1 MKECCSGEESKLMV
15 PLKWHQRGLPK
26 ASWVIFVAGILSA
39 SSAVATKAQATSNSS
54 QTSSSQTPQPVPSQ
68 DTQKPVSQSETQEI
82 ASHDTPATF
91 KVRVNLVF
99 VRVVV
104 RDSNGKVIP
113 NLKKEDFQLADNRKL
128 QVISTFA
135 VETPGSHVT
144 AVKMD
149 KDSGPVPTEGT
160 PVKPTELPQRFVTLF
175 FDDLHLSTQDAMLSR
190 QAATKLFASMQTSD
204 RFSIYTSSGQVQQD
218 FTGERSKLEETLQ
231 RILPRPLTNR
241 ASSDCPPMTYYEAY
255 QIIEVNDP
263 TALQVA
269 TMDAAACSGNSQGA
283 AQLAQMAAQR
293 ELSSGDSETQFSF
306 RNLEGVIA
314 RMRSLP
320 GQRII
325 IMMSPGFFVTP
336 SLRESGDI
344 IDRATRA
351 NIVINSIDA
360 RGLYVSS
367 IYDAS
372 NGFGGSAATSGIR
385 SSFIMTEE
393 SVQDDI
399 LAELADGTGGTFFHN
414 RNDIDQGLLQAAQEP
429 EVAYVL
435 GFTPQNLK
443 LDGKYHHLRV
453 TLTGK
458 QKWSLQARR
467 GYFAPRGN
475 VDAETLAKEEI
486 RQAVYSQEELQD
498 LPLDCQTQFFKIA
511 SGVRLSV
518 VAHVTTKGL
527 KFARDGSR
535 SKNNL
540 TVATAI
546 FDENGNLIT
555 GLEKIIEMKL
565 RDATL
570 ERINRSGISVKST
583 FDVQP
588 GTFLVRVVVRDSEG
602 SQMAA
607 VNRGVVIPY

>member
-1 MKECCSGEESKLMV
+1 MTIF
-15 PLKWHQRGLPK
+15 LKWRPPGLRK
-26 ASWVIFVAGILSA
+26 ACWAILLAEILSVSFPA
-39 SSAVATKAQATSNSS
+39 GTRAQAVSNSS
-54 QTSSSQTPQPVPSQ
+54 QIGASQTPHSAPSRDAQ
-68 DTQKPVSQSETQEI
+68 NPVSQSQKQEI
-82 ASHDTPATF
+82 ASHDSPATF

-104 RDSNGKVIP
+104 RDLNGKVIP

-144 AVKMD
+144 TVKMD
-149 KDSGPVPTEGT
+149 KDSGPAPAEGT
-160 PVKPTELPQRFVTLF
+160 PVKPAELPQRFITLF
-175 FDDLHLSTQDAMLSR
+175 FDDLHLTTQDAMLSR
-190 QAATKLFASMQTSD
+190 RAATRLFAAMQASD
-204 RFSIYTSSGQVQQD
+204 RLSIYTSSGQVQQD
-218 FTGERSKLEETLQ
+218 FTSERGKLEEALQ
-231 RILPRPLTNR
+231 RILARPLSNR
-241 ASSDCPPMTYYEAY
+241 NSFDCPPMTYYEAY
-255 QIIEVNDP
+255 QIVEANDP

-269 TMDAAACSGNSQGA
+269 TMDAAACSGNPQGA
-283 AQLAQMAAQR
+283 AQLAQIAAQQ
-293 ELSSGDSETQFSF
+293 ELSAGDSETQFSF
-306 RNLEGVIA
+306 RNLDGLIA

-336 SLRESGDI
+336 QMYESGDI

-367 IYDAS
+367 IYDAANAS
-372 NGFGGSAATSGIR
+372 RGSAAASGMR
-385 SSFIMTEE
+385 AAFIMTEE
-393 SVQDDI
+393 TIQDDI

-429 EVAYVL
+429 EVSYVL

-443 LDGKYHHLRV
+443 LDGKYHHLKV
-453 TLTGK
+453 TLSGK
-458 QKWSLQARR
+458 QKWNLQARH

-475 VDAETLAKEEI
+475 VDPETLAKEEI

-498 LPLDCQTQFFKIA
+498 LPLDCQTQFFKTA
-511 SGVRLSV
+511 NGVRLAV
-518 VAHVTTKGL
+518 VAHVMTRGI
-527 KFARDGSR
+527 KFARDGDR
-535 SKNNL
+535 SNDNL

-570 ERINRSGISVKST
+570 ERLNRSGIVVKST

-602 SQMAA
+602 AQMAA

>member
-1 MKECCSGEESKLMV
+1 MHM
-15 PLKWHQRGLPK
+15 KWHRRRLRK
-26 ASWVIFVAGILSA
+26 ALWLIFLAGIQSA
-39 SSAVATKAQATSNSS
+39 WSAVETKAQATSSS
-54 QTSSSQTPQPVPSQ
+54 PQSPQPATSQ
-68 DTQKPVSQSETQEI
+68 DAPKPVSQTQTQEI
-82 ASHDTPATF
+82 ASHDSPTTF

-104 RDSNGKVIP
+104 RDSSGKVIL

-128 QVISTFA
+128 QIISTFA
-135 VETPGSHVT
+135 AETPGSHVAT
-144 AVKMD
+144 VKMD
-149 KDSGPVPTEGT
+149 KDSGPAPTEGT
-160 PVKPTELPQRFVTLF
+160 PVKPTELPQRFITLF
-175 FDDLHLSTQDAMLSR
+175 FDDLHLNTQDALLSR
-190 QAATKLFASMQTSD
+190 QAATKLLAAMKTGD
-204 RFSIYTSSGQVQQD
+204 RLSIYTSSGQVQQD
-218 FTGERSKLEETLQ
+218 FTSERDKLEETLQ
-231 RILPRPLTNR
+231 RILPRPLSGCS
-241 ASSDCPPMTYYEAY
+241 SSDCPPMTYYEAY
-255 QIIEVNDP
+255 QIVEANDP

-269 TMDAAACSGNSQGA
+269 TMDAAACMGTSQGA
-283 AQLAQMAAQR
+283 AQMAQMAAQR
-293 ELSSGDSETQFSF
+293 EYSAGDSETQFSF
-306 RNLEGVIA
+306 RNLDGLIA

-336 SLRESGDI
+336 SLHESGDI

-367 IYDAS
+367 VFDVS
-372 NGFGGSAATSGIR
+372 NGSMNPLLVQFVT
-385 SSFIMTEE
+385 TEE
-393 SVQDDI
+393 SVQSDV

-429 EVAYVL
+429 EVSYVL

-443 LDGKYHHLRV
+443 LDGKYHHLKV

-458 QKWSLQARR
+458 QKWNLQARR

-475 VDAETLAKEEI
+475 TDPETLAKEEI

-498 LPLDCQTQFFKIA
+498 LPLDCQTQFFKNA
-511 SGVRLSV
+511 SGVRLAV

-527 KFARDGSR
+527 KFMRDGDR

-546 FDENGNLIT
+546 FDENGNLVT
-555 GLEKIIEMKL
+555 GLEKIIEMRL

-570 ERINRSGISVKST
+570 ERLNRSGVSVKST

-602 SQMAA
+602 AQMAA

>member
-1 MKECCSGEESKLMV
+1 ML
-15 PLKWHQRGLPK
+15 LKWRPRGLPK
-26 ASWVIFVAGILSA
+26 ASGVLFLAGFLCV
-39 SSAVATKAQATSNSS
+39 SSAVKTNAQATSSSS
-54 QTSSSQTPQPVPSQ
+54 QTSSPTPQSRPSQ
-68 DTQKPVSQSETQEI
+68 DAQKTASQSETQEI
-82 ASHDTPATF
+82 ASHDSPATF

-104 RDSNGKVIP
+104 RDPNGKVIQ

-135 VETPGSHVT
+135 VETPGSHVAT
-144 AVKMD
+144 VKMD
-149 KDSGPVPTEGT
+149 KDSGPAPTEGT
-160 PVKPTELPQRFVTLF
+160 PVTSPELPQRFVSLF
-175 FDDLHLSTQDAMLSR
+175 FDDLHLTMQDAMLSR
-190 QAATKLFASMQTSD
+190 QAATKLLAAMQTGD
-204 RFSIYTSSGQVQQD
+204 RLSIYTSSGQVQQD
-218 FTGERSKLEETLQ
+218 FTSERGKLEETL
-231 RILPRPLTNR
+231 RGILPRPLSGR
-241 ASSDCPPMTYYEAY
+241 SSSDCPPMTYYEAY

-263 TALQVA
+263 TAVQVA
-269 TMDAAACSGNSQGA
+269 TADAAACGGTSQGA
-283 AQLAQMAAQR
+283 AQIAQMAAQR
-293 ELSSGDSETQFSF
+293 EYSAGDSETQFSF
-306 RNLEGVIA
+306 RNLDGLIT
-314 RMRSLP
+314 RMKSLP

-325 IMMSPGFFVTP
+325 ILMSPGFFVTP
-336 SLRESGDI
+336 QLHESGDI

-360 RGLYVSS
+360 RGLYVP
-367 IYDAS
+367 
-372 NGFGGSAATSGIR
+372 SAFDVTN
-385 SSFIMTEE
+385 SFTNPLRIQFISTEE
-393 SVQDDI
+393 SIQADV
-399 LAELADGTGGTFFHN
+399 LAELSDGTGGTFFHN
-414 RNDIDQGLLQAAQEP
+414 RNDIDQGLLQAVQEP
-429 EVAYVL
+429 EVSYVL

-443 LDGKYHHLRV
+443 LDGKYHRLKV
-453 TLTGK
+453 TLAGK
-458 QKWSLQARR
+458 QKWNLQARR

-498 LPLDCQTQFFKIA
+498 LPLDCQTQFFKVA
-511 SGVRLSV
+511 NGVRLAV

-527 KFARDGSR
+527 KFTRDGDR

-540 TVATAI
+540 TVATAV

-602 SQMAA
+602 AQMAA

>member
-1 MKECCSGEESKLMV
+1 MLTKSPGR
-15 PLKWHQRGLPK
+15 PLCGVLKVSCYGF
-26 ASWVIFVAGILSA
+26 FVAILLSFPFTPTQAQALAA
-39 SSAVATKAQATSNSS
+39 SPQTPTSEASQDAKPPASKAQN
-54 QTSSSQTPQPVPSQ
+54 
-68 DTQKPVSQSETQEI
+68 EEI
-82 ASHDTPATF
+82 TSHDSPATF
-91 KVRVNLVF
+91 RVRVSFVF

-104 RDSNGKVIP
+104 RDQNGKAIP

-135 VETPGSHVT
+135 LETPGSHVT
-144 AVKMD
+144 TVKMD
-149 KDSGPVPTEGT
+149 NDSGAAPTEGT
-160 PVKPTELPQRFVTLF
+160 PVRPAELPQRFITLF
-175 FDDLHLSTQDAMLSR
+175 FDDLHLTTQDAMLSR
-190 QAATKLFASMQTSD
+190 QAATKLFAAMHTGD
-204 RFSIYTSSGQVQQD
+204 RFSIFTSSGQVQQD
-218 FTGERSKLEETLQ
+218 FTSERAKLEVTLQ
-231 RILPRPLTNR
+231 RILPRPLSGRT
-241 ASSDCPPMTYYEAY
+241 SSDCPPMTYYEAY
-255 QIIEVNDP
+255 QIIEVNDA

-269 TMDAAACSGNSQGA
+269 TSDAAACTGTSQGA
-283 AQLAQMAAQR
+283 AQMAQMAAQR
-293 ELSSGDSETQFSF
+293 EYSAGDSETQFSF
-306 RNLEGVIA
+306 RNLDGVIA

-367 IYDAS
+367 IYDVS
-372 NGFGGSAATSGIR
+372 NGSLGGNAATAGIR

-393 SVQDDI
+393 TIQDDI

-429 EVAYVL
+429 EVSYLL

-443 LDGKYHHLRV
+443 LDGKYHHLKV

-458 QKWSLQARR
+458 QKWNLQARR
-467 GYFAPRGN
+467 GYYAPRG
-475 VDAETLAKEEI
+475 DMDPETLAKEEI

-498 LPLDCQTQFFKIA
+498 LPVDCQTQFFKA
-511 SGVRLSV
+511 GNGARLSV
-518 VAHVTTKGL
+518 VAHITTKDL
-527 KFARDGSR
+527 KFLRVGDR
-535 SKNNL
+535 SKDKL

-546 FDENGNLIT
+546 FDENGNMVT
-555 GLEKIIEMKL
+555 GVEKIIEMQL
-565 RDATL
+565 RDPTL
-570 ERINRSGISVKST
+570 ERINRSGVSVKST

-588 GTFLVRVVVRDSEG
+588 GTFLVRIVVRDSEG
-602 SQMAA
+602 AQMAA
-607 VNRGVVIPY
+607 INRGVVIP

>member
-1 MKECCSGEESKLMV
+1 ML
-15 PLKWHQRGLPK
+15 LKWHLRGLPR
-26 ASWVIFVAGILSA
+26 AIRVILLAGILSA
-39 SSAVATKAQATSNSS
+39 LSDVGTKAQVTPNPT
-54 QTSSSQTPQPVPSQ
+54 QTSSPPSPQPPPSQ
-68 DTQKPVSQSETQEI
+68 DAPKPVSQDQTQEI
-82 ASHDTPATF
+82 ASHDSPATF

-135 VETPGSHVT
+135 VESPGSHVT
-144 AVKMD
+144 TVKMD
-149 KDSGPVPTEGT
+149 KDSGPAPAEGT
-160 PVKPTELPQRFVTLF
+160 PVKPTELPQRFITLF

-190 QAATKLFASMQTSD
+190 QAATKLFAAMHTSD

-218 FTGERSKLEETLQ
+218 FTAERAKLEETLQ
-231 RILPRPLTNR
+231 RILPRPLQQHL
-241 ASSDCPPMTYYEAY
+241 SSDCPPMTLYEAY
-255 QIIEVNDP
+255 QILEANDP

-269 TMDAAACSGNSQGA
+269 TADALACSGTPQA
-283 AQLAQMAAQR
+283 AAMTVQMAAQR
-293 ELSSGDSETQFSF
+293 ELSSGESEMQFSF
-306 RNLEGVIA
+306 RNLDSVIR
-314 RMRSLP
+314 RMSSLP
-320 GQRII
+320 GQRVIV
-325 IMMSPGFFVTP
+325 MMSPGFFVTP
-336 SLRESGDI
+336 SMRESGDI
-344 IDRATRA
+344 IDRATKA

-367 IYDAS
+367 IFDAS
-372 NGFGGSAATSGIR
+372 NSSGGDPTTLPLRTA
-385 SSFIMTEE
+385 FITTEE
-393 SVQDDI
+393 SIQEDI

-443 LDGKYHHLRV
+443 LDGKYHHLKV
-453 TLTGK
+453 TLTSK
-458 QKWSLQARR
+458 QKWNLQARR
-467 GYFAPRGN
+467 GYFAPRGDMN
-475 VDAETLAKEEI
+475 PETLAREEI

-498 LPLDCQTQFFKIA
+498 LPLDCQTQFFKVA
-511 SGVRLSV
+511 NGVRLAV

-527 KFARDGSR
+527 KFAREGDR

-546 FDENGNLIT
+546 FDENGNLVT
-555 GLEKIIEMKL
+555 GIEKIIEMKL

-570 ERINRSGISVKST
+570 DRINRSGVSVKST

-588 GTFLVRVVVRDSEG
+588 GTFLVRIVVRDSEG
-602 SQMAA
+602 AQMAA

>member
-1 MKECCSGEESKLMV
+1 MLSLSPGG
-15 PLKWHQRGLPK
+15 PLR
-26 ASWVIFVAGILSA
+26 GILKTFCHAFLAVVLSSFFLPAVDAQSPSDAPQAPA
-39 SSAVATKAQATSNSS
+39 SSGASQDAKPPASKAQ
-54 QTSSSQTPQPVPSQ
+54 
-68 DTQKPVSQSETQEI
+68 SEEI
-82 ASHDTPATF
+82 SSHDSPATF

-104 RDSNGKVIP
+104 RDLNGKAIP

-135 VETPGSHVT
+135 IETPGSHVT
-144 AVKMD
+144 TVKMD
-149 KDSGPVPTEGT
+149 KDSGPAPTEGT
-160 PVKPTELPQRFVTLF
+160 PVKAAELPQRFITLF

-190 QAATKLFASMQTSD
+190 QAATKLFAAMQTSD

-218 FTGERSKLEETLQ
+218 FTAERAKLEETLQ
-231 RILPRPLTNR
+231 RVLPRPLANST
-241 ASSDCPPMTYYEAY
+241 SSDCPPMTYYEAY

-283 AQLAQMAAQR
+283 AQLAQWAAQR
-293 ELSSGDSETQFSF
+293 EYSAGDSETQFSF
-306 RNLEGVIA
+306 RNLDGVIA

-320 GQRII
+320 GQRVIV
-325 IMMSPGFFVTP
+325 MMSPGFFVTP
-336 SLRESGDI
+336 QLHESGDI
-344 IDRATRA
+344 IDRATKA

-372 NGFGGSAATSGIR
+372 NSSFGGNAATAGIR
-385 SSFIMTEE
+385 SNFVMTEE
-393 SVQDDI
+393 AIQDDI

-429 EVAYVL
+429 EVSYLL

-443 LDGKYHHLRV
+443 LDGKYHHLKV
-453 TLTGK
+453 TFTSK
-458 QKWSLQARR
+458 QKWNLQARR
-467 GYFAPRGN
+467 GYFAPRG
-475 VDAETLAKEEI
+475 DLDPETRAKEEI
-486 RQAVYSQEELQD
+486 RQAVYSQEELRD
-498 LPLDCQTQFFKIA
+498 LPLDCQTQFFKA
-511 SGVRLSV
+511 GNGARLSV
-518 VAHVTTKGL
+518 VAHITTKDL
-527 KFARDGSR
+527 KFARAGDR

-546 FDENGNLIT
+546 FDENGNIVT
-555 GLEKIIEMKL
+555 GVEKTIEMKL

-602 SQMAA
+602 AQMAA
-607 VNRGVVIPY
+607 INRGVVIPY

>member
-1 MKECCSGEESKLMV
+1 MWSGGEESILTML
-15 PLKWHQRGLPK
+15 LKWHARGFPK
-26 ASWVIFVAGILSA
+26 ASRVIFLAGILSVL
-39 SSAVATKAQATSNSS
+39 SAVGARAQG
-54 QTSSSQTPQPVPSQ
+54 TSSSPQSSSSQNPQSAQPQDAQRPVPQSQ
-68 DTQKPVSQSETQEI
+68 TQEI

-91 KVRVNLVF
+91 KVRVNLVS

-104 RDSNGKVIP
+104 RDTNGKVIP

-144 AVKMD
+144 TVKMD
-149 KDSGPVPTEGT
+149 KDSGAAPTEGT
-160 PVKPTELPQRFVTLF
+160 PVKPAELPQRFVTLF
-175 FDDLHLSTQDAMLSR
+175 FDDLHLTTQDALLSR
-190 QAATKLFASMQTSD
+190 QAATKLFAAMQPTD

-218 FTGERSKLEETLQ
+218 FTGERAKLEETLR
-231 RILPRPLTNR
+231 RILPRPLSGR
-241 ASSDCPPMTYYEAY
+241 SMSDCPPMTYYEAY
-255 QIIEVNDP
+255 QIVEVNDP

-269 TMDAAACSGNSQGA
+269 IMDAAACSDPRVA
-283 AQLAQMAAQR
+283 AQLAQMAAQN
-293 ELSSGDSETQFSF
+293 EYSTGGSETQFSF
-306 RNLEGVIA
+306 RNLDGLIA
-314 RMRSLP
+314 RMRALP

-336 SLRESGDI
+336 EMRESGDI

-367 IYDAS
+367 VYDAS
-372 NGFGGSAATSGIR
+372 NRSAGSATASALRT
-385 SSFIMTEE
+385 SFILTEE
-393 SVQDDI
+393 LIQNDI
-399 LAELADGTGGTFFHN
+399 LGELADGTGGTFFHN

-429 EVAYVL
+429 EVVYVL

-443 LDGKYHHLRV
+443 LDGKYHHLKV

-458 QKWSLQARR
+458 QKWNLQARR

-475 VDAETLAKEEI
+475 VDPETLAKEEI

-498 LPLDCQTQFFKIA
+498 LPLDCQTQFFKDA
-511 SGVRLSV
+511 KGVRLAV
-518 VAHVTTKGL
+518 VARVTTKGL
-527 KFARDGSR
+527 KFARDGDR
-535 SKNNL
+535 SKDNL
-540 TVATAI
+540 TIATAI
-546 FDENGNLIT
+546 FDENGNLIS

-570 ERINRSGISVKST
+570 ERVNRSGISVKST

-588 GTFLVRVVVRDSEG
+588 GTFLVRVVVRDSQG
-602 SQMAA
+602 AQMAA
-607 VNRGVVIPY
+607 VNRGVVIP